1 MVLCSPNF
9 KAFTHESCRSPCFLL
24 EQIWALIESS
34 VWDGVMVEFHLGVAL
49 KCIDLCTL
57 AAELGLVTLV
67 TLVTLVAPR
76 NLNLLC

>member
-1 MVLCSPNF
+1 
-9 KAFTHESCRSPCFLL
+9 
-24 EQIWALIESS
+24 
-34 VWDGVMVEFHLGVAL
+34 MVEFHLGVAL
-49 KCIDLCTL
+49 KCIGLCTL